1 MQPTTH
7 QTISGMTITS
17 VENVARRGLSTGRSS
32 AGLRARAVYGFL
44 ILALCLM
51 IADFCRLTR
60 TPTAEPSAPA
70 SSGYQSTRL

>member
-7 QTISGMTITS
+7 QMISGMTITG
-17 VENVARRGLSTGRSS
+17 VQDGARHGLSTGRSS
-32 AGLRARAVYGFL
+32 AGLRTRAIYGFL

-60 TPTAEPSAPA
+60 TPTAEPVTPA